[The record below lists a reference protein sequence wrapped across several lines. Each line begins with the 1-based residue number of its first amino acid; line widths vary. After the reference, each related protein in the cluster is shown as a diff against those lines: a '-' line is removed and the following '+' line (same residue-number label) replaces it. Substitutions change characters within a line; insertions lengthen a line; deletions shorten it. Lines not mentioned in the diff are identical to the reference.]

1 MAGRSGKGKDAGDT
15 IDGRLMTAKD
25 EVKAAG
31 RETVPL
37 RRRGL
42 IGRYGHVCVCVFLSR
57 LSLLESGVKLNRCW
71 WVSGELSWGSLQ
83 QCTVWAVELVP
94 PFPAIV
100 RINGSVHFIR
110 VGISVQGTEG
120 GRKKDGTGTE
130 ETEGVRETVGRALD
144 GGKERRVAVTDGMKQ
159 LTDGHRHQHLRHHGW
174 TRW

>member
-1 MAGRSGKGKDAGDT
+1 
-15 IDGRLMTAKD
+15 MTAKD

-37 RRRGL
+37 WRRGL
-42 IGRYGHVCVCVFLSR
+42 IGRYGQVCVCVFLSW
-57 LSLLESGVKLNRCW
+57 LSLLESGVRLNRCW
-71 WVSGELSWGSLQ
+71 WVSGELRWGTLQ

-110 VGISVQGTEG
+110 IWISVQGTEV

-130 ETEGVRETVGRALD
+130 GTEG
-144 GGKERRVAVTDGMKQ
+144 
-159 LTDGHRHQHLRHHGW
+159 
-174 TRW
+174 